1 MSYLIVVYLG
11 CSSIVFVD
19 AVSNCSEF
27 LGTFMDIVVF
37 VDGVDICNVFI
48 DVVSCC
54 VNYEH
59 DRPLSC
65 I

>member
-1 MSYLIVVYLG
+1 VSLG
-11 CSSIVFVD
+11 YSSFVFVD
-19 AVSNCSEF
+19 AVSNSSRV
-27 LGTFMDIVVF
+27 FMDIVF
-37 VDGVDICNVFI
+37 VDGVNNICNVFI

-54 VNYEH
+54 VVCEH